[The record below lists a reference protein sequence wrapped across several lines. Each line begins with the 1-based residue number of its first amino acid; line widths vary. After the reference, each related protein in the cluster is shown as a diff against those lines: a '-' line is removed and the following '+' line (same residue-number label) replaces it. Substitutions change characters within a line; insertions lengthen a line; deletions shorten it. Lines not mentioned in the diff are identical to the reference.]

1 MRWDRLFDDI
11 ESQLERELSA
21 EELDLAA
28 EEERVRL
35 ARLGMRDRLVALR
48 AADPER
54 PRRLTLRTGSRLE
67 LRINDI
73 GRDWL
78 LGTLITDGA
87 DRRSAVVPIPA
98 IIGIAL
104 TPVDAAASVTASTPA
119 GALSERLGLAF
130 VLRDLCRRRR
140 AVEVTAHG
148 AVFHGTIDRVARDHL
163 DVALHEP
170 GTPRRASTVTEVRVI
185 ALAAI
190 DLVRAGG
197 GLSR

>member
-1 MRWDRLFDDI
+1 M
-11 ESQLERELSA
+11 
-21 EELDLAA
+21 
-28 EEERVRL
+28 
-35 ARLGMRDRLVALR
+35 
-48 AADPER
+48 
-54 PRRLTLRTGSRLE
+54 
-67 LRINDI
+67 
-73 GRDWL
+73 
-78 LGTLITDGA
+78 
-87 DRRSAVVPIPA
+87 
-98 IIGIAL
+98 
-104 TPVDAAASVTASTPA
+104 DAAASVTASTPA

>member
-48 AADPER
+48 AADPDR
-54 PRRLTLRTGSRLE
+54 PRRLTLRTGQRLE
-67 LRINDI
+67 LRIDDI

-78 LGTLITDGA
+78 LGTVVSEGA

-98 IIGIAL
+98 IVGIAL
-104 TPVDAAASVTASTPA
+104 SPGDAAASVIASGVV

-140 AVEVTAHG
+140 TVEVTAHG
-148 AVFHGTIDRVARDHL
+148 SVLHGTIDRVARDHL
-163 DVALHEP
+163 DLALHEA
-170 GTPRRASTVTEVRVI
+170 GTQRRASTVSEVRVI

-190 DLVRAGG
+190 ELVSGGAGR
-197 GLSR
+197 SR